1 MSDFKKGDKIQSTTG
16 DVITV
21 DSKLGE
27 GGQGAVYKVIYKN
40 DEYAL
45 KWYLPSYL
53 KNLKPNYK
61 KFYKNLE
68 RNVNFGSPSAAFLW
82 QKAIASTGKRSKG
95 FGYIM
100 DLRPSRY
107 CEFTKFIKA
116 RERFSSTKAV
126 INACVNVVEA
136 FQALHRKGLSYQD
149 LSPGNFFI
157 DKTNGDVLIC
167 DNDNVAPDGEN
178 LGVGGTP
185 GYMAPEIIL
194 GEAKPSTNTDL
205 FSLSVILF
213 ELLFL
218 SHPLEGANCCKHPCL
233 TPEIEKELYAI
244 NPVFV
249 CSKTDKSN
257 APVRGTCS
265 NLINLWP
272 VYPEFSHDAFQVAF
286 GEGLKDCSKRLT
298 ESDWKKVLYRLL
310 DESVLCPRCGEINFA
325 SMSNNGVIDCTVNS
339 CRKKYHVPF
348 YVTVNGFKIYADKE
362 KKLTDYHLSHGDRN
376 TVMGSFIESKKNPGV
391 FGLKNES
398 NAIWNVEYPGKEPMT
413 YENGKAVTVV
423 PKTVINIG
431 NKKIVIE
438 KAEASVKS

>member
-1 MSDFKKGDKIQSTTG
+1 MSDFKSGTKIKLTNGDE
-16 DVITV
+16 ITV
-21 DSKLGE
+21 KSKLGE
-27 GGQGAVYKVIYKN
+27 GGQGAVYRVIYN
-40 DEYAL
+40 DKEYAL
-45 KWYLPSYL
+45 KWYLSAYL
-53 KNLKPNYK
+53 KNLKPDYK

-68 RNVNFGSPSAAFLW
+68 QNVLSGSPSSAFLW
-82 QKAIASTGKRSKG
+82 QKAIAVTGKNSNG

-100 DLRPSRY
+100 DLRPANYS
-107 CEFTKFIKA
+107 EFTKFIKA
-116 RERFSSTKAV
+116 REHFSSTEAV
-126 INACVNVVEA
+126 IRAGINVVEA

-185 GYMAPEIIL
+185 GYMAPEVIL
-194 GEAKPSTNTDL
+194 GQAKPSTNTDL

-244 NPVFV
+244 NPIFV

-272 VYPEFSHDAFQVAF
+272 VHREFLHDAFQ
-286 GEGLKDCSKRLT
+286 
-298 ESDWKKVLYRLL
+298 
-310 DESVLCPRCGEINFA
+310 
-325 SMSNNGVIDCTVNS
+325 IDF
-339 CRKKYHVPF
+339 R
-348 YVTVNGFKIYADKE
+348 
-362 KKLTDYHLSHGDRN
+362 
-376 TVMGSFIESKKNPGV
+376 
-391 FGLKNES
+391 
-398 NAIWNVEYPGKEPMT
+398 
-413 YENGKAVTVV
+413 
-423 PKTVINIG
+423 
-431 NKKIVIE
+431 
-438 KAEASVKS
+438 